1 MVMPFQTRTMNI
13 QGTAVVDIT
22 IGVKINSVLYILI
35 PIGRQEWNMAR
46 R

>member
-1 MVMPFQTRTMNI
+1 MEDALADT
-13 QGTAVVDIT
+13 IT
-22 IGVKINSVLYILI
+22 IMPVRISSVSYILI